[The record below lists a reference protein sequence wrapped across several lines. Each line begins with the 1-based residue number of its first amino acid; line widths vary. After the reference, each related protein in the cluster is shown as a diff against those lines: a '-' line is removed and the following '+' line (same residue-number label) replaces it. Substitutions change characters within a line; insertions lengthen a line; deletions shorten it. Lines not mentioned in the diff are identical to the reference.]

1 LVDGLGEARGG
12 VTVAG
17 VVGRSLDFAEGQN
30 ERFRE
35 VVAFDKIPHPV
46 EVGVVVAG
54 VGSGQDL
61 PGSVEMIKAG
71 EELVEERL
79 ADAAEETR
87 AGEVKQG
94 YVAHR

>member
-1 LVDGLGEARGG
+1 MGQARGR
-12 VTVAG
+12 VAIAG

-35 VVAFDKIPHPV
+35 VIAFDKIPDPV

-54 VGSGQDL
+54 VGSGQDV
-61 PGSVEMIKAG
+61 PGSVEMVEAG
-71 EELVEERL
+71 EELEQERL

-87 AGEVKQG
+87 TVEVEQG
-94 YVAHR
+94 YRAHR